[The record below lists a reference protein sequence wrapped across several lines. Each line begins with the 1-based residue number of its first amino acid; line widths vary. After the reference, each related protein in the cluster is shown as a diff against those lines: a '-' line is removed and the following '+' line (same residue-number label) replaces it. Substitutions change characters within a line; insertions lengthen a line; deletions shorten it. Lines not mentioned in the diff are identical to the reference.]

1 MAAWAQPRPIRPR
14 ARSPGSSG
22 RCAATAASHEN
33 SPTATTYMALG
44 IGWVTSKKP
53 SGRPRMRRS
62 LAGDA
67 MGSDIRG
74 APAKPRHAALLQLAR
89 GLPVDVLVRIEHDV
103 QTETRDDAGAARLA
117 GDGPHA
123 RHRGG
128 RGGDGAGSHEPAR
141 LAAGQPARMPVDP
154 VADHRRSGRLR
165 LARRQT

>member
-1 MAAWAQPRPIRPR
+1 MPIRTR

-128 RGGDGAGSHEPAR
+128 GGGDVAGRHEPAR
-141 LAAGQPARMPVDP
+141 LAVGHHLPQPAPPVP
-154 VADHRRSGRLR
+154 DHTPSARLPLPR
-165 LARRQT
+165 